1 MNAATPRSANSIL
14 AVLFFGVLMAALDIA
29 IVGPALPALRT
40 HFGVNE
46 RAISWV
52 FTIYVLFNLTSTPIM
67 AKLSDRLGRR
77 LVYTCD
83 VALFAVGSLIVATS
97 HSFEQ
102 LLFGRA
108 VQALGAGGIFPVA
121 SAVIGDTIAP
131 ERRGRALGLIGA
143 VFGVAFLLGPF
154 LAALLLRFGW
164 QWLFLINLPIA
175 LALMIASWRV
185 LPATAQAVPPPFD
198 WGGAITISVALS
210 GLAIGLGNID
220 AHRLASLAEHSVW
233 PFLLTGI
240 AAAVVAVL
248 VERRAADPV
257 LRPSWFASRQMKLVV
272 IFAAGA
278 GLGEAA
284 MVFLPELAVS
294 ALGMSPQ
301 ASSFMLLPVVLAL
314 AIGSPLLGRAL
325 DRSGAKPIIV
335 IALISLTAGAA
346 TIGLAPTT
354 LTILVT
360 GGILVGLGLSGLL
373 GAPLRYVLLEEIA
386 ASERGAAQGLLT
398 VFVSIGQL
406 LSAATIGAVAA
417 SAGGGASGYRES
429 FAVMSAVVGV
439 MALLSLALRSRQRR

>member
-40 HFGVNE
+40 HFGVDE

-220 AHRLASLAEHSVW
+220 AHRIASLGEHSVW

-240 AAAVVAVL
+240 AAA
-248 VERRAADPV
+248 
-257 LRPSWFASRQMKLVV
+257 
-272 IFAAGA
+272 
-278 GLGEAA
+278 
-284 MVFLPELAVS
+284 
-294 ALGMSPQ
+294 
-301 ASSFMLLPVVLAL
+301 
-314 AIGSPLLGRAL
+314 
-325 DRSGAKPIIV
+325 
-335 IALISLTAGAA
+335 
-346 TIGLAPTT
+346 
-354 LTILVT
+354 
-360 GGILVGLGLSGLL
+360 
-373 GAPLRYVLLEEIA
+373 A
-386 ASERGAAQGLLT
+386 ASQCW
-398 VFVSIGQL
+398 S
-406 LSAATIGAVAA
+406 
-417 SAGGGASGYRES
+417 SAGPQIRCCDPRG
-429 FAVMSAVVGV
+429 
-439 MALLSLALRSRQRR
+439 SLRVR

>member
-1 MNAATPRSANSIL
+1 
-14 AVLFFGVLMAALDIA
+14 
-29 IVGPALPALRT
+29 
-40 HFGVNE
+40 
-46 RAISWV
+46 
-52 FTIYVLFNLTSTPIM
+52 
-67 AKLSDRLGRR
+67 
-77 LVYTCD
+77 
-83 VALFAVGSLIVATS
+83 
-97 HSFEQ
+97 
-102 LLFGRA
+102 
-108 VQALGAGGIFPVA
+108 
-121 SAVIGDTIAP
+121 
-131 ERRGRALGLIGA
+131 
-143 VFGVAFLLGPF
+143 
-154 LAALLLRFGW
+154 
-164 QWLFLINLPIA
+164 
-175 LALMIASWRV
+175 
-185 LPATAQAVPPPFD
+185 
-198 WGGAITISVALS
+198 
-210 GLAIGLGNID
+210 
-220 AHRLASLAEHSVW
+220 
-233 PFLLTGI
+233 
-240 AAAVVAVL
+240 
-248 VERRAADPV
+248 
-257 LRPSWFASRQMKLVV
+257 MKLVV